1 MSRNSGRWDFRAFV
15 LRKWIENPNV
25 KKSELPRLFR
35 AEGGRI
41 RDSYARRIYREVF
54 ADLERYGKGRAREV
68 VDRRRVAFEV
78 FARERLKEDPKLSA
92 RKLRTE
98 FRRLGLS
105 ISNDSANEIVRQLK
119 EVGKAYHK
127 ITRLRYTPMSLFGRR
142 FRTKYAYLISYAYRM
157 KNGYLWER
165 GVITVLSDEYLT
177 PQQVIE
183 KAKELFEEDVYGHYE
198 PLVIDLDSLVIEQA
212 LFDDFR

>member
-15 LRKWIENPNV
+15 LKKWIENPNL
-25 KKSELPRLFR
+25 KKSELPKLFR

-54 ADLERYGKGRAREV
+54 SDIERYGKGRASNL

-98 FRRLGLS
+98 FRKHGLS
-105 ISNDSANEIVRQLK
+105 ISNDTANEIVRQLR
-119 EVGKAYHK
+119 ERGKSYNK
-127 ITRLRYTPMSLFGRR
+127 ITRLKYTPMYLYGRNYR
-142 FRTKYAYLISYAYRM
+142 SRYAYIVSYWYRPKRSPVWEKAY
-157 KNGYLWER
+157 
-165 GVITVLSDEYLT
+165 ITVVSDEILT
-177 PQQVIE
+177 PMKVIDR
-183 KAKELFEEDVYGHYE
+183 AIELFREDVWSHYE
-198 PLVIDLDSLVIEQA
+198 ELVIDDGSLTIEQA
-212 LFDDFR
+212 LFKEL